1 MLKKI
6 KEFMTS
12 YGFMSAIGI
21 TFMLVSLGQ
30 DGVEGGV
37 TFLTGVII
45 CYLENIIVE
54 LKRINGSK

>member
-21 TFMLVSLGQ
+21 TFMLLSLGQ
-30 DGVEGGV
+30 EGVG
-37 TFLTGVII
+37 
-45 CYLENIIVE
+45 
-54 LKRINGSK
+54 